1 MAKQLKT
8 TELDFDKIKD
18 NIKTFFKR
26 TDSPFKDLDFDGS
39 GLNQILDILAYN
51 THYNAVNAHMSVN
64 ESFLDTAQIRS
75 NVVSHAK
82 LIGYVPQSRLASTA
96 SLNLRL
102 DAGGQTAALSIPEGT
117 SFTGKVDGVTYTF
130 KTTSDSA
137 NVLPVNGEYV
147 FNGVTVREGTSKT
160 KRFVYNNLINQQ
172 FIIDDK
178 DIDKTSLVVRVKE
191 NESAL
196 DSTARTYSLFAIG
209 DDVQSTSEVYYI
221 YENYEGFYQIEFGD
235 DVLGK
240 KPSPGAVI
248 ICEYVSTQG
257 EAANDINV
265 FSFGT
270 YGGDFPIDDIKTI
283 ETASKSAFG
292 AERNTIENI
301 KFNAPISFISKNRAV
316 TTNDYTALI
325 NERFGNIIQDIL
337 VFGGQ
342 DTTPPQ
348 YGKVFIAIKPKGDE
362 DVLTDLQKSQIT
374 DFLKNKKIIA
384 IDTEVV
390 DPDITFVFFN
400 LSVKFDKNKTGL
412 SENQLAS
419 RAETAIVT
427 FNNSF
432 EEFNNDFRYST
443 FLKAVDETDV
453 SVLNSLAQVFCYK
466 KFNIAKDNTQVSN
479 VNFRFNMFGDAGQTQ
494 SFIST
499 TTWEFNSLRYEL
511 EDRPIANDTTKR
523 RLKLI
528 RITNSNERIAT
539 EFEAG
544 FLYPATGLL
553 EINPLPTDADSTIE
567 ITATPR
573 SYNISSSENNI
584 LSLDLNK
591 TNIQVTDKD
600 IITSDNI
607 IRAKAIAE
615 QEDAAQVTDTSS
627 TTITGGNSVS
637 TVSAGSASSSS
648 AASST
653 TTTTTTT
660 TTTPTGGGY
669 N

>member
-96 SLNLRL
+96 SLNLCL
-102 DAGGQTAALSIPEGT
+102 DQGDQTAALSIPEGT

-137 NVLPVNGEYV
+137 NVLPVDGEYL
-147 FNGVTVREGTSKT
+147 FNGITVREGTSKI
-160 KRFVYNNLINQQ
+160 KRFVYNNLTNQQ

-178 DIDKTSLVVRVKE
+178 DIDKTSLVVKVKE

-196 DSTARTYSLFAIG
+196 DSTARTYNLFAIG

-270 YGGDFPIDDIKTI
+270 YGGEFPIADIKTI

-342 DTTPPQ
+342 DRTPPQ

-400 LSVKFDKNKTGL
+400 LSIKFDKNRTPL

-432 EEFNNDFRYST
+432 EEFSNDFRYST

-499 TTWEFNSLRYEL
+499 NTWEFNSLRYEL
-511 EDRPIANDTTKR
+511 EDRPIAGETTRR

-528 RITNSNERIAT
+528 RITNSNERIST

-544 FLYPATGLL
+544 FLYPTTGLL

-607 IRAKAIAE
+607 IRAKATAE
-615 QEDAAQVTDTSS
+615 QEDAAQITDTSS

-637 TVSAGSASSSS
+637 AVSVDSASSSS
-648 AASST
+648 AGSAT
-653 TTTTTTT
+653 TTS
-660 TTTPTGGGY
+660 TTPTTSGGGY

>member
-96 SLNLRL
+96 ALNLCL
-102 DAGGQTAALSIPEGT
+102 DQGDQTAALSIPEGT

-137 NVLPVNGEYV
+137 NVLPVDGEYL
-147 FNGVTVREGTSKT
+147 FNGITVREGTSKT
-160 KRFVYNNLINQQ
+160 KRFVYNNLTNQQ

-178 DIDKTSLVVRVKE
+178 DIDKTSLVVKVKE

-270 YGGDFPIDDIKTI
+270 YGGEFPIADIKTI

-342 DTTPPQ
+342 DRTPPQ

-660 TTTPTGGGY
+660 PTGGGY

>member
-660 TTTPTGGGY
+660 PTTPTGGGY

>member
-660 TTTPTGGGY
+660 TPTGGGY

>member
-102 DAGGQTAALSIPEGT
+102 DAGDVTGSQFVPEGT

-130 KTTSDSA
+130 KTISDSA
-137 NVLPVNGEYV
+137 PASPVNGEYV
-147 FNGVTVREGTSKT
+147 FNGVTVREGTIKT
-160 KRFVYNNLINQQ
+160 KRFVYNDLINQQ

-178 DIDKTSLVVRVKE
+178 NIDKTSLVVKVKE
-191 NESAL
+191 NESAQ
-196 DSTARTYSLFAIG
+196 DSTARTYNLFAIG
-209 DDVQSTSEVYYI
+209 DDINRESEVYYI
-221 YENYEGFYQIEFGD
+221 HENYEGFYQIEFGN

-240 KPSPGAVI
+240 KPSAGGVI

-257 EAANDINV
+257 EKANDINV

-270 YGGDFPIDDIKTI
+270 YGPAVPPFPIAEIKTI
-283 ETASKSAFG
+283 KTASKSAFG
-292 AERNTIENI
+292 AGRNTIENI

-362 DVLTDLQKSQIT
+362 DVLTALQKSQIT

-390 DPDITFVFFN
+390 DPDITFLFFN
-400 LSVKFDKNKTGL
+400 LFVKFDKNKTAL
-412 SENQLAS
+412 SENQLVSKVRNAAS
-419 RAETAIVT
+419 T

-443 FLKAVDETDV
+443 FLRDVDTAEV

-499 TTWEFNSLRYEL
+499 NTWEFNSIRYEL

-528 RITNSNERIAT
+528 KITNNNERIAT
-539 EFEAG
+539 AFEAG
-544 FLYPATGLL
+544 FLYPSTGLL

-615 QEDAAQVTDTSS
+615 QEDVVQSTDASS
-627 TTITGGNSVS
+627 TTVTGGNSVS
-637 TVSAGSASSSS
+637 TTSVSS
-648 AASST
+648 ATSST
-653 TTTTTTT
+653 TTNNTTTTST
-660 TTTPTGGGY
+660 STNTNGIYG
-669 N
+669 

>member
-660 TTTPTGGGY
+660 TTPTGGGY

>member
-102 DAGGQTAALSIPEGT
+102 DAGSQTAALSIPEGT
-117 SFTGKVDGVTYTF
+117 SFIGKVDGVTYTF

-137 NVLPVNGEYV
+137 NVLPVGDEYI
-147 FNGVTVREGTSKT
+147 FNGITIREGTSKT
-160 KRFVYNNLINQQ
+160 KRFVYNNLTNQQ

-178 DIDKTSLVVRVKE
+178 DIDKTSLIVKVKE

-196 DSTARTYSLFAIG
+196 DSTARTYNLFAIG

-235 DVLGK
+235 DILGK

-270 YGGDFPIDDIKTI
+270 YGGEFPIADIKTI

-292 AERNTIENI
+292 AERNSIENI

-384 IDTEVV
+384 IDTEVI

-419 RAETAIVT
+419 RVETAIVT

-443 FLKAVDETDV
+443 FLKAVDATDV

-466 KFNIAKDNTQVSN
+466 KFVIAKDNTQISN

-591 TNIQVTDKD
+591 TNILVTDKD
-600 IITSDNI
+600 IKTSDNI

-637 TVSAGSASSSS
+637 TISAGTATSSSSSASSSTGS
-648 AASST
+648 ATTTST
-653 TTTTTTT
+653 TTN
-660 TTTPTGGGY
+660 GGY
-669 N
+669 S

>member
-539 EFEAG
+539 DFEAG

-660 TTTPTGGGY
+660 PTGGGY